1 MTELESVNTLLAIIG
16 EAPISQFSDLQLN
29 EITDSALAQ
38 RTLIEVTTDVCSEG
52 WSFNTDEIV
61 NLQPDAAGE
70 YPVPANALR
79 VDFSP
84 NRYANC
90 PYVVRG
96 KRVWDRLNQ
105 TYKIASTENPQVLV
119 VDQMVVRLNW
129 DDLPHSCQQYITIRA
144 GRIYSDRFVNSNVIF
159 TYTAQDEESARAQLI
174 RAEES
179 TLFNN
184 LLWGTDSHSAQGLGF
199 VPAQGRLFRRN

>member
-1 MTELESVNTLLAIIG
+1 MKELEAINIMLGTIG
-16 EAPISQFSDLQLN
+16 EAPISQFSDIEAN
-29 EITDSALAQ
+29 EVTDSALAQ

-70 YPVPANALR
+70 YVVPGNALR

-90 PYVVRG
+90 PYTIRG

-105 TYKIASTENPQVLV
+105 THKIASAEDPQVLV
-119 VDQMVVRLNW
+119 VDQMVVRLDW
-129 DDLPHSCQQYITIRA
+129 DDLPHTAQNYIVIRA

-159 TYTAQDEESARAQLI
+159 TYTVQDEETARAQLI

-184 LLWGTDSHSAQGLGF
+184 LLWGNDSHSGQGFGF
-199 VPAQGRLFRRN
+199 VPAQGRMYRRN

>member
-1 MTELESVNTLLAIIG
+1 MTELDAINTMLAIIG
-16 EAPISQFSDLQLN
+16 EAPISQLADIQAN

-38 RTLIEVTTDVCSEG
+38 RTLIEVGNDIQAEG
-52 WSFNTDEIV
+52 WSWNTDEIV

-70 YPVPANALR
+70 YVIPGNALR

-90 PYVVRG
+90 PYVIRG

-105 TYKIASTENPQVLV
+105 THKIASTEDPQVLV

-129 DDLPHSCQQYITIRA
+129 DDLPHAAQQYVVIRA
-144 GRIYSDRFVNSNVIF
+144 GRIYSDRFVNSNVVF
-159 TYTAQDEESARAQLI
+159 TYTAQDEEFARAQLV

-184 LLWGTDSHSAQGLGF
+184 
-199 VPAQGRLFRRN
+199 